1 MSDHDHHPFPE
12 GGGELIWIRLRISP
26 IHHNFPRIERKASI
40 QKRRR
45 AFQRKAV
52 YDHDHHPF
60 HFPSRGKALRKE
72 CCVLSV
78 SLSVCL
84 FVIMTMTTTLSLSQ
98 KRKRA
103 LQKKALCDHDPT
115 PFLSLKKRTFE
126 KKALYDCMTMTTTPS
141 LSKKRRRALER
152 KAVSDHGHHP
162 FPFPKEEESLCE

>member
-1 MSDHDHHPFPE
+1 M
-12 GGGELIWIRLRISP
+12 
-26 IHHNFPRIERKASI
+26 
-40 QKRRR
+40 
-45 AFQRKAV
+45 

-84 FVIMTMTTTLSLSQ
+84 FVIMAMTATLSLSQ
-98 KRKRA
+98 KRKKA

-126 KKALYDCMTMTTTPS
+126 KKAL
-141 LSKKRRRALER
+141 
-152 KAVSDHGHHP
+152 SDHGHHFLP
-162 FPFPKEEESLCE
+162 VQEEEGSFPKEGCVLQMAKERGGELGWFRLSKRMRTPS